1 MSNFI
6 VRTITGIIILA
17 CTIFLIYTGGYSLLF
32 TIMALSLIGIYE
44 LSKALKGKGY
54 KMNLPLAYIF
64 SAILTYFSW
73 LNYPN
78 IELYILSTYMMIIL
92 VMMTI
97 FDIFD
102 FKSALLQIFALLYIP
117 LSFSAFFKLE
127 GTFYIWLI
135 FICAWGTDTFAYLVG
150 SLIGKHKLIERV
162 SPKKSVEGAIGGIIG
177 AAFLTF
183 VICKIFNISN
193 IMPLIIISIFGSII
207 AQLGDLTASKIKR
220 YSETKDFGFIFIG
233 HGGVLDRFDSILF
246 VAPFIFVATSIFLG

>member
-44 LSKALKGKGY
+44 LKNTLKSKDY
-54 KMNLPLAYIF
+54 NMNLPLAYIF
-64 SAILTYFSW
+64 SAILIYFSW
-73 LNYPN
+73 IDYPN

-92 VMMTI
+92 ILTI

-102 FKSALLQIFALLYIP
+102 FKSALLQIFSILYIP

-150 SLIGKHKLIERV
+150 SLIGKHKLIEKV
-162 SPKKSVEGAIGGIIG
+162 SPKKSVEGAIGGIVG

-183 VICKIFNISN
+183 VVATIFNISN
-193 IMPLIIISIFGSII
+193 IVPLIIITIFGSLI

-220 YSETKDFGFIFIG
+220 YSNTKDFGFIFIG
-233 HGGVLDRFDSILF
+233 HGGVLDRFDSVLF
-246 VAPFIFVATSIFLG
+246 VAPFIFVVTSIFLG